1 MNSNPEVVV
10 LMGDVLTMNIVIIPL
25 MAGLSYG
32 LSHLLLNALAALDRW
47 LDPSRLDANR
57 EP

>member
-1 MNSNPEVVV
+1 MNTNPEVVV

-32 LSHLLLNALAALDRW
+32 LSVLMLNGLSVLDRW
-47 LDPSRLDANR
+47 LDPSRIDAKGAK
-57 EP
+57 